1 MQCKVI
7 GIDLAKHTF
16 QVCVLG
22 IEGSVVSNK
31 KVSRKRLMFEITQ
44 SCPEAPIAME
54 ACASAH
60 HWGRRF
66 ESMGRRVLL
75 IPAQH
80 VKAFVGHQKND
91 ANDAVAICEAAQ
103 RPRIHPVA
111 VKSVE
116 KQDIQSLRRIR
127 QRAVDN
133 RTALGNQIRGLSGE
147 YGLCFRQSLRLL
159 RCDLLTALDDTENE
173 LSPLLREELRRLYG
187 ELVDLDTT
195 VKRLDRKLLVV
206 LREREEY
213 ARLKDIPGIG
223 PLTASA
229 LISELGDGR
238 RFSNGREMSA
248 WCGLIPRQ
256 HSSGGRERLLGLTK
270 NGNREL
276 RTLLIHGARAVVY
289 RYKNRQS
296 PLGRWLDALIARR
309 GVHKAIVA
317 LANKLARISW
327 AVLHHQQA
335 FDMKKAFA

>member
-7 GIDLAKHTF
+7 GIDLAKNTF

-22 IEGSVVSNK
+22 IDGSVISNK
-31 KVSRKRLMFEITQ
+31 KISRSRLMLEVEQ
-44 SCPEAPIAME
+44 GCPDAPIAME

-60 HWGRRF
+60 YWGRRF
-66 ESMGRRVLL
+66 ESLGRRVVL

-103 RPRIHPVA
+103 RPRLHPVA
-111 VKSVE
+111 VKSLE
-116 KQDIQSLRRIR
+116 QQDIQSLRRIR

-147 YGLCFRQSLRLL
+147 YGLCFRQSIRMLRL
-159 RCDLLTALDDTENE
+159 DIVTALDDSTNE
-173 LSPLLREELRRLYG
+173 LSSLLREELTLLYH
-187 ELVDLDTT
+187 ELRDLDAT
-195 VKRLDRKLLVV
+195 VSRLDRKLHAL
-206 LREREEY
+206 LRERDEY
-213 ARLKDIPGIG
+213 ARLKSIPGIG

-229 LISELGDGR
+229 LISELGDGQ

-256 HSSGGRERLLGLTK
+256 CSSGGRERLHGLTK

-327 AVLHHQQA
+327 AVLHHREV
-335 FDMKKAFA
+335 FDMSKAFA